1 MEQKMKILTL
11 AAATALLASQTLAGS
26 YETRCT
32 TQSVPYEEV
41 VRGGSPENVLGGA
54 IIGGLLGKAAT
65 GDDGAAA
72 IGAIIGGAVAN
83 ERSSQTVTRYEDV
96 ETCTN
101 VFVPDRITDEDEL
114 KAILRD
120 LNAGR
125 TVSRETT
132 MDVQY
137 TIGVSYDG
145 KWGPKSRAAAAEYL
159 AGYEPDAPSE
169 PAADEDPGL
178 TLYSLMVNDVVV
190 VSSPDVAAIDQIKK
204 ALAEAG
210 VDSAIFVDLQ

>member
-1 MEQKMKILTL
+1 MKILTL
-11 AAATALLASQTLAGS
+11 AAASALVASQAAAGY
-26 YETRCT
+26 YETRCSVE
-32 TQSVPYEEV
+32 SVPYDEV
-41 VRGGSPENVLGGA
+41 INGAPAGNILGGA
-54 IIGGLLGKAAT
+54 LIGGLLGKAVT

-72 IGAIIGGAVAN
+72 IGAVIGGAVAN
-83 ERSSQTVTRYEDV
+83 DRGSQTVTQYRDV
-96 ETCTN
+96 ETCAN
-101 VFVPDRITDEDEL
+101 VFVPERITDSARL
-114 KAILRD
+114 QAVIRD

-132 MDVQY
+132 MDTQY

-145 KWGPKSRAAAAEYL
+145 QWGPKSRATAAEYL
-159 AGYEPDAPSE
+159 AGNEAE
-169 PAADEDPGL
+169 TPATPEAEEDTSM